1 MTLTD
6 RIQHDRRRRT
16 TRPQR
21 VEILR
26 AVCRAEDTQDEIACE
41 HGVSQAY
48 VSRVQRDA
56 RELMDM
62 DIMERL
68 HLSVGEL
75 ESELTFEDWHRLVT
89 ILELEALLRRRGYHR
104 LTPEQLRAQ
113 FEMDRT
119 ASR

>member
-1 MTLTD
+1 VTLTP
-6 RIQHDRRRRT
+6 RIQYDRRRRT
-16 TRPQR
+16 TRSQR
-21 VEILR
+21 AEILHS
-26 AVCRAEDTQDEIACE
+26 VYRAEQTQEQIARE

-48 VSRVQRDA
+48 VSRVQRDVG
-56 RELMDM
+56 ELM

>member
-16 TRPQR
+16 TRSQR
-21 VEILR
+21 AEILR
-26 AVCRAEDTQDEIACE
+26 AVYCAEHTQDEIACE

-56 RELMDM
+56 RELMD
-62 DIMERL
+62 IMERL

-75 ESELTFEDWHRLVT
+75 EAELTFEDWHRLVT

-104 LTPEQLRAQ
+104 LTAEQLRAQ